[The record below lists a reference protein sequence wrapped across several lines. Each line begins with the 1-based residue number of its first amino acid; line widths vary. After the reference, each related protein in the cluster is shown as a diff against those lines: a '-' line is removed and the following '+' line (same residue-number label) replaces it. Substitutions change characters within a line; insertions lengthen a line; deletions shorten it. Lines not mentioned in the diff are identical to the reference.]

1 MKSWQGNGYPNGAN
15 ALPSVCARC
24 LVRGMMEVLP
34 IPLVVTDGDGR
45 ILLMNQEA
53 ERLLGLREAET
64 LFRSLKNFLSGPGWP
79 QFWEEAMGS
88 SQARR
93 ALLAVGSPP
102 RPVEVSVAPFLCSLQ
117 GNRGFLFLFTLPAEE
132 RWMHHQLLSTLEEWT
147 GEAATVG
154 ERPRLSP
161 REQRVLRLLAEG
173 LSNRS
178 IAQRLQISSHTVDT
192 HVRRIY
198 RKLGIHSRAQ
208 AAAWVARNL
217 R

>member
-1 MKSWQGNGYPNGAN
+1 
-15 ALPSVCARC
+15 
-24 LVRGMMEVLP
+24 MMEVLP

-64 LFRSLKNFLSGPGWP
+64 LFRSLKHFLSGPGWP

-102 RPVEVSVAPFLCSLQ
+102 RPVEVSAAPFLCSLP
-117 GNRGFLFLFTLPAEE
+117 GHRGFLFLFTLPAEE
-132 RWMHHQLLSTLEEWT
+132 RWMHHQLLSALEEWT
-147 GEAATVG
+147 SGAATVG
-154 ERPRLSP
+154 ESPRLSP

-173 LSNRS
+173 LSNRG
-178 IAQRLQISSHTVDT
+178 IAQRLQISLHTVDT